1 MIIGLTGLAG
11 SGKTTVAR
19 HLMGMHGFVRHR
31 MAEPLKSMLKTLG
44 LTEQQIDG
52 DLKEVPCELLGGK
65 TPRHAMQTLGT
76 EWGRD
81 LISQNLWVK
90 AWSDSL
96 PHGRNVVVDDVRF
109 LNEVETIMSIGG
121 YIIHVDRGLKPTGSH
136 LSERIELP
144 FNFTA
149 RNMSDVQALIIE
161 VDNIL
166 EKLPYKT

>member
-11 SGKTTVAR
+11 SGETTVAR

-31 MAEPLKSMLKTLG
+31 MAEPLKSMLKALG

-90 AWSDSL
+90 AWCDSL
-96 PHGRNVVVDDVRF
+96 PHYRD
-109 LNEVETIMSIGG
+109 IS
-121 YIIHVDRGLKPTGSH
+121 
-136 LSERIELP
+136 
-144 FNFTA
+144 
-149 RNMSDVQALIIE
+149 
-161 VDNIL
+161 
-166 EKLPYKT
+166 